1 MLMLAQFHR
10 LYPNGSIIT
19 ELVQIFQGKYIV
31 RARVQIENLTRATAM
46 AGAETVEAAEDQA
59 RTRALMVLGINNS
72 AQVTVECNQPVAS
85 PMESNPTWNNTRVKL
100 NHPNESN
107 YSPVIDE
114 DYSSSQWSAPND
126 IQRTLPQVNK
136 QIILPDSVTLSTDS
150 ADNVHSYSP
159 DFNPNASVNDN
170 TLLELYN
177 SVEDEQTI
185 TDHQPKHQRF
195 EGNVTPF
202 TPRSSSLQDHGI
214 DHTGVGKQKN
224 TSEPVDLSDVIAKT
238 DVELQRL
245 GWTPEQGRDHLI
257 QTYGKRARTLLTAEE
272 LHGFLKHLESQPDP
286 VAGF

>member
-31 RARVQIENLTRATAM
+31 RASVQIENITRATAM

-72 AQVTVECNQPVAS
+72 AQVTVECTQPVAS
-85 PMESNPTWNNTRVKL
+85 PIESNPTWNNTRVKL

-126 IQRTLPQVNK
+126 IQTTLPQVNK

-150 ADNVHSYSP
+150 ADNVHTYSP
-159 DFNPNASVNDN
+159 DFHPNASVNDN
-170 TLLELYN
+170 PPLELYN
-177 SVEDEQTI
+177 SVEDDQAI

-195 EGNVTPF
+195 AGNVTPF

-257 QTYGKRARTLLTAEE
+257 QAYGKRSRTLLTAEE